1 MHRALAAWLIARP
14 SRAAFA
20 CALCSALAAL
30 LALPL
35 VVAASAIP
43 VLVLLHHGLGP
54 AFGIALAG
62 AVAATL
68 VWLSSALP
76 SMWMAVLLLLS
87 CCVLFGSL
95 ALAAVLRRTSSMNFC
110 VQLAVLAAC
119 GIVMLTHAAVS
130 DPAALWRSLV
140 QPIVASMV
148 QLGLYPQNEAQLLL
162 QLTQAMTGML
172 AAMALVFVLGGLF
185 LGRWWDS
192 LLCAPGRFGRE
203 YRGLR
208 LGVVLGTALAIVFVL
223 LFLTESLLIDSL
235 AWVGL
240 VALVLQGLAAAHRS
254 KANGSLNKRW
264 LVAIYV
270 ALIVP
275 LWHWIMIGVLAVW
288 GFIDN
293 WRRPKAQDA

>member
-1 MHRALAAWLIARP
+1 ASWRWRSSAHAISRCCLTPTSTEPERLALPRNGASCTMHRALAAWLIARP

-95 ALAAVLRRTSSMNFC
+95 ALAAVL
-110 VQLAVLAAC
+110 
-119 GIVMLTHAAVS
+119 
-130 DPAALWRSLV
+130 
-140 QPIVASMV
+140 
-148 QLGLYPQNEAQLLL
+148 
-162 QLTQAMTGML
+162 
-172 AAMALVFVLGGLF
+172 
-185 LGRWWDS
+185 
-192 LLCAPGRFGRE
+192 
-203 YRGLR
+203 
-208 LGVVLGTALAIVFVL
+208 
-223 LFLTESLLIDSL
+223 
-235 AWVGL
+235 
-240 VALVLQGLAAAHRS
+240 
-254 KANGSLNKRW
+254 
-264 LVAIYV
+264 
-270 ALIVP
+270 
-275 LWHWIMIGVLAVW
+275 
-288 GFIDN
+288 
-293 WRRPKAQDA
+293 